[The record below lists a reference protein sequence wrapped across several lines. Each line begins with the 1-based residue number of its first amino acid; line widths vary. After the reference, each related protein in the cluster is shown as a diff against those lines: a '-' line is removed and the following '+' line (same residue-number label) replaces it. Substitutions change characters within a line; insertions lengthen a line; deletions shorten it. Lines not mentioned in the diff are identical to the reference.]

1 MPLSMAQAIM
11 RIEGGRLV
19 ASAQGANLGDDVT
32 VADSTKKGGRMQIL
46 PAQKIASTLVAPATG
61 PTLKQIEG
69 AFDKRIVVL
78 TEGGKKEKKERES
91 EVNNSL
97 GRVNGNIVALDDN
110 LNGKKGTIK
119 TLSSNMKELVSVVKS
134 SNTWLVISMFGVVLL
149 ALLIVVA
156 LVGLWLRKSL
166 PGFKRA
172 ITPDTAKLKKEI
184 VDEVSVKI
192 QTAQGNTIGA
202 VNSAAAHV
210 IRSVGFNTDPFCWDI
225 EINSGKN
232 SGKRFKVTYNF
243 APEWVG
249 ENKGFPRLHVP
260 KNYTG
265 DINTY
270 ESNPY
275 PARRK
280 AENDCESTVKKYLS
294 GDFGNI
300 DPKAT
305 DFKNEF
311 TAQKEYVQAL
321 EKNGQLSIHEIAV
334 SVPLSL

>member
-1 MPLSMAQAIM
+1 MKSFFVFLITLMFVMP
-11 RIEGGRLV
+11 V
-19 ASAQGANLGDDVT
+19 ASQAFEISGDQV
-32 VADSTKKGGRMQIL
+32 VAGVQTPTATKSTP
-46 PAQKIASTLVAPATG
+46 PAKPAVVAPAPVKYVG
-61 PTLKQIEG
+61 LTLNQIKG
-69 AFDKRIVVL
+69 AFNESAL
-78 TEGGKKEKKERES
+78 ALKKGDNEEKKEREAS
-91 EVNNSL
+91 VDNSL
-97 GRVNGNIVALDDN
+97 GIVNGNIVALDDN

-243 APEWVG
+243 SPEWVG

-260 KNYTG
+260 KNYSG
-265 DINTY
+265 DVNAY

-275 PARRK
+275 PTRRK

-321 EKNGQLSIHEIAV
+321 EKNGQLLIHEIAV
-334 SVPLSL
+334 SVPFSL